1 MLVFIFLCLGR
12 GHELWLN
19 VSRASI
25 CNPGF
30 SYTHFNLPCS
40 DVKAVSYHAWL
51 NVYLW
56 VKVHLKWI
64 NKYLFI
70 CTLHWWIV
78 CKLGWEKH
86 SHLGRGN
93 LNWRIAF
100 IKLVS
105 RVFCSFIKQGLGHCG
120 QWPHKVVRLG
130 MYNKSS
136 WARRGKG
143 DLSSAFPCS
152 LHHFLLPDTCLE
164 FFSWLLSM
172 MK

>member
-1 MLVFIFLCLGR
+1 MNFGSMCPGPLYAIQDFPTLISTFRVLMLKLWAIMLGLMFICGLKFI
-12 GHELWLN
+12 LN
-19 VSRASI
+19 EST
-25 CNPGF
+25 N
-30 SYTHFNLPCS
+30 
-40 DVKAVSYHAWL
+40 
-51 NVYLW
+51 
-56 VKVHLKWI
+56 
-64 NKYLFI
+64 LFI
-70 CTLHWWIV
+70 CTLHWLIV
-78 CKLGWEKH
+78 CKLGREKH

-93 LNWRIAF
+93 LSWRTAF

-105 RVFCSFIKQGLGHCG
+105 WVFCSFIKQGLGHCG

-143 DLSSAFPCS
+143 AFPCS